1 MSKKQPEGSV
11 DPATKA
17 SGLDPSTGEIHEDF
31 PGEFAPDAAMVIT
44 EDFDTEAEYKPVP
57 LIPKGKYH
65 ANVTQVAFDPENQII
80 VWTVTFNENEGRV
93 KLDGES
99 PVDGSTMNFKN
110 WLPLPGDEKA
120 MTKTGSQTKR
130 QAKINMLQDFAKD
143 MKIDMRT
150 PVAILTSLANQEWLG
165 LSVIAEVGFSTW
177 NNRTFNVVNKMS
189 AS

>member
-1 MSKKQPEGSV
+1 MSKKPAQVEEVV
-11 DPATKA
+11 DPAV
-17 SGLDPSTGEIHEDF
+17 EIQDEF

-44 EDFDTEAEYKPVP
+44 ENFDTEAEYKPVP

-80 VWTVTFNENEGRV
+80 VWTATLNDNEGRV

-99 PVDGSTMNFKN
+99 PVDGSTLNFKN
-110 WLPLPGDEKA
+110 WLPLPGDEKV

-130 QAKINMLQDFAKD
+130 QAKINMLQDFAKE

-150 PVAILTSLANQEWLG
+150 PTAILTALSGQEWLG
-165 LSVIAEVGFSTW
+165 LSVIVEIGFRTW
-177 NNRTFNVVNKMS
+177 QNRTFNNIDRMY
-189 AS
+189 AYGG